1 MVKVR
6 PWHSLTLAALTL
18 ATLAGCGAP
27 VTAQTAA
34 VRQAVA
40 QSAREVR
47 LEAPMV
53 FIGGGKDQD
62 DVMRR
67 IMKLAGG
74 PDAPVVVVPLASGTP
89 DKSGQAYVDYL
100 RALGFPN
107 ASYVLPGPSS
117 TPADVAKVADAKAV
131 FFSGGD
137 QSKILS
143 AFGPA
148 WQQALKGARAK
159 GCVVAGTSAGAMVW
173 GQRAILGGDPLQ
185 TAMHG
190 EDPAFGGIRLG
201 AGLGVA
207 PSLVVDTHFSERGRV
222 PRLAYAVAKQAGAV
236 GLGVDPATAA
246 IVYADGRLEVAGRG
260 TVTVVTVPAQPIK
273 APMSLKD
280 MRVHLLAAGDTLG
293 LNAEPVAR

>member
-1 MVKVR
+1 VKTR
-6 PWHSLTLAALTL
+6 PWHSLTLAALAL
-18 ATLAGCGAP
+18 VALAGCGAP
-27 VTAQTAA
+27 AGVPTALARQPVAA
-34 VRQAVA
+34 A
-40 QSAREVR
+40 ARDVQ

-67 IMKLAGG
+67 IMTLAGG
-74 PDAPVVVVPLASGTP
+74 PDAPAVVVPLASGTP

-100 RALGFPN
+100 RALGIPN
-107 ASYVLPGPSS
+107 ASYVVPGASS
-117 TPADVAKVADAKAV
+117 TPADIAKVAGARAV

-148 WQQALKGARAK
+148 WQQALKTARAK

-185 TAMHG
+185 TVLHG

-201 AGLGVA
+201 MGLGLA

-222 PRLAYAVAKQAGAV
+222 PRLAYAVAKQPGAV

-273 APMSLKD
+273 TPMSLKD

>member
-1 MVKVR
+1 
-6 PWHSLTLAALTL
+6 LTLVA
-18 ATLAGCGAP
+18 LAGCGTPAA
-27 VTAQTAA
+27 VQTGA

-62 DVMRR
+62 DVMRL

-74 PDAPVVVVPLASGTP
+74 QDAPLVIVPLASGTP
-89 DKSGQAYVDYL
+89 DKSGQAYVDYM
-100 RALGFPN
+100 RELGFPN
-107 ASYVLPGPSS
+107 ASYVVPGAGSS
-117 TPADVAKVADAKAV
+117 AADVAKLASAKAV

-137 QSKILS
+137 QSKILG

-148 WQQALKGARAK
+148 WQQALKSARAK

-173 GQRAILGGDPLQ
+173 GQGAILGGDPLQ
-185 TAMHG
+185 TALHG
-190 EDPAFGGIRLG
+190 DDPAFGGIRLG
-201 AGLGVA
+201 KGLGLA

-222 PRLAYAVAKQAGAV
+222 PRLAYAVATQPGAV

-246 IVYADGRLEVAGRG
+246 IVHPDGRLEVAGRG
-260 TVTVVTVPAQPIK
+260 TVTVLTVPAQPIK
-273 APMSLKD
+273 APMTLKD
-280 MRVHLLAAGDTLG
+280 MRVHLLSAGDTLG